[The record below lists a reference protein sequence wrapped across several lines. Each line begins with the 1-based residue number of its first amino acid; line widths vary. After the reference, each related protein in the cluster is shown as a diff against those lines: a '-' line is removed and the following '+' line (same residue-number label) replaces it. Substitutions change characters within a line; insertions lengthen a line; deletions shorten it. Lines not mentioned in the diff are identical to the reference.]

1 MKRHNLQNLFFLISL
16 LSLGSCGFFG
26 KKAENKEEEVLPEN
40 VVEMRDDQI
49 KLADIRLGNVH
60 MLTLK
65 NNLKVNGI
73 VGVAPQNLA
82 TVCEPMGGFVR
93 NTSLIPGQAVR
104 KGQLLAIIEN
114 QEFVDIEQQYLESK
128 SKLEF
133 AEAEFNRHTD
143 LYTQDVYSKQNMQQ
157 VTAEYKSLKSQVK
170 ALEQKLIL
178 IGIDPEK
185 LNVENITS
193 AVGVKSPIN
202 GYVTKVN
209 INLGKYVAP
218 SDALFEIVNSDNLF
232 LELTLFDKDAD
243 EVAAGQKITF
253 FINDEADIHDAV
265 IYQTGKSIG
274 EDKTFKVY
282 ANVTSTCRNV
292 LPGMYVNAL
301 IERPGKESA
310 TLPSASV
317 VTFDDQDFIFIFTRD
332 KVENGRS
339 FSEYTMVP
347 VVKGMTDGDQTEVIL
362 PEGFDIMAAKV
373 VIKGAYTLLSAKKNA
388 GEMAC

>member
-1 MKRHNLQNLFFLISL
+1 MKRNIIQNLLFLIAL
-16 LSLGSCGFFG
+16 LSLGSCGLTE
-26 KKAENKEEEVLPEN
+26 KKAINKEEEVLPEN

-49 KLADIRLGNVH
+49 KLADIQLGTIR

-93 NTSLIPGQAVR
+93 NTSLIPGQAVK
-104 KGQLLAIIEN
+104 KGQLLAVIEN
-114 QEFVDIEQQYLESK
+114 QEFVDIQQQYLESK

-133 AEAEFNRHTD
+133 AEAEFGRHTD
-143 LYTQDVYSKQNMQQ
+143 LYNQEVYSKKNVQQ
-157 VTAEYKSLKSQVK
+157 VTAEYQGLKSRFR
-170 ALEQKLIL
+170 ALEQKLIM
-178 IGIDPEK
+178 IGIDPSK
-185 LNVENITS
+185 LNVDNLSS

-218 SDALFEIVNSDNLF
+218 SDALCEIVNSDNLF

-243 EVAAGQKITF
+243 EVAVGHKITF
-253 FINDEADIHDAV
+253 FINDETDTHDAL

-274 EDKTFKVY
+274 EDKTFRVY
-282 ANVTSTCRNV
+282 ARVTSTCRNV

-301 IERPGKESA
+301 IERPGKETT
-310 TLPSASV
+310 TLPSEAI
-317 VTFDDQDFIFIFTRD
+317 VTFDDQDYIFVYIRD
-332 KVENGRS
+332 KVEKGNP
-339 FSEYTMVP
+339 FTEYRIVP
-347 VVKGMTDGDQTEVIL
+347 VTKGLTDGDHTEVIL
-362 PEGFDIMAAKV
+362 PEGFDLQSAKV